1 MSVQADA
8 APACELE
15 RRLEELDRTAR
26 QRRRSEERPQ
36 ARMLLRPALE
46 VRLEARE
53 QLRDARGPRMFARL
67 PDQRERQ
74 RIEELKVAVLR
85 RDVRAHPHVAVR
97 EHDLVHALVAEKL
110 APVVENAVAAAAAN
124 SAGDRTGDRAGDAG
138 NVGGRSSTR
147 LAQKKATQ
155 GGRVAK
161 ELNPRSKGVVNKF
174 IRDWVAVHPDDGIF
188 RKKQYWQIRRQCWGT
203 FLDHVC
209 SRAVLSVDE
218 NSFINL
224 QKKAAPAAAAA
235 RAPLVVPSSTIRS
248 PTPPAAGPSAAG
260 PSSA

>member
-1 MSVQADA
+1 MTFCDAVPEEVLAQHAARKVAAENAFTLAKAAVSAANPASAVTAASFGLATAATAATASGAATADA
-8 APACELE
+8 
-15 RRLEELDRTAR
+15 TAG
-26 QRRRSEERPQ
+26 EW
-36 ARMLLRPALE
+36 
-46 VRLEARE
+46 
-53 QLRDARGPRMFARL
+53 
-67 PDQRERQ
+67 
-74 RIEELKVAVLR
+74 
-85 RDVRAHPHVAVR
+85 
-97 EHDLVHALVAEKL
+97 DLVHALVAEKL

-260 PSSA
+260 PSAAGQADAGPSSA